1 MSDIIENSAGEPG
14 QDKKGITATFFAY
27 HKEVITRISGLI
39 QRSGIKEVLDISAA
53 NLAKR
58 DGIRCDMAIAILG
71 RHEDVQIY
79 KHDVAF
85 LKLVRKVPV
94 VVALIGEGAQK
105 PSKPA
110 EAVALDDVLEV
121 ITEPAAAVEQESI
134 DTHLAEL
141 AADEIIRM
149 PVDPDEFSKT
159 IKTHIASIK
168 IEQSKDISLAGRAA
182 RQKPLGEILV
192 EANLITPLQLK
203 KALDYQKGMNIR
215 LGDALVELGFID
227 EEQKIKFL
235 AKQLGV
241 PSTTPKQFVSLDITI
256 VGLIPEHI
264 ARQNKCI
271 ALAREAGILTV
282 AMADVLN
289 LRLLDNLRDITEM
302 TVRPVLGPPQA
313 IGNAIDRYYKDVNSQ
328 RNASSLL
335 DDLKGDVEVVHQKE
349 ESIDIEKATAEG
361 VELGIIKLV
370 NMLVANAIRDRA
382 SDIHIEPMEKDL
394 LVRYRIDG
402 DLRKAM
408 SPPRHSHQA
417 IITRIKILSDLDI
430 AERRLPQD
438 GRMAVRVGD
447 REVDI
452 RVSILP
458 TVWGEKAVLRILD
471 KEAFNKSIVNLGFT
485 PHDQAIFKT
494 QIAKPYGIIIVTG
507 PTGSGKSTT
516 LYAALQ
522 EIKSITDNIITVED
536 PVEFHIENITQVA
549 VNNKIGL
556 TFGAALRSIL
566 RQDPDI
572 ILIGEIR
579 DDETADIAVKMSLT
593 GHLVF
598 STLHTN
604 DAASSIARLVDI
616 GVPPLLLGSSLNLII
631 AQRLVRRL
639 CKKCKVEYTAPPELL
654 EQLGLQDRVGLKF
667 FRGEGCVACNGAGYS
682 GRVGIFEMLEVTREL
697 RTLVVKNAPT
707 QQIQDLAMREGM
719 KTLRQSGIELALAGE
734 TAIEQVIAATTEI

>member
-1 MSDIIENSAGEPG
+1 MDDLIEKSAGEPVK
-14 QDKKGITATFFAY
+14 DKKGITATFFAY

-39 QRSGIKEVLDISAA
+39 QRSGVKEVLDISAA

-58 DGIRCDMAIAILG
+58 EGIQCDMAIPILG
-71 RHEDVQIY
+71 RCEDIQVY

-94 VVALIGEGAQK
+94 VVALICEGAQK
-105 PSKPA
+105 PLVKNS
-110 EAVALDDVLEV
+110 ENAVLDDVLEIV
-121 ITEPAAAVEQESI
+121 SEPVCEPEETI
-134 DTHLAEL
+134 DTHIAEL
-141 AADEIIRM
+141 AADEVIRL
-149 PVDPDEFSKT
+149 PIDPSEFAKK
-159 IKTHIASIK
+159 IKTHIASLK
-168 IEQSKDISLAGRAA
+168 IEQSKDISMTGNVS

-192 EANLITPLQLK
+192 EANLISPLQLK
-203 KALDYQKGMNIR
+203 KALDYQKGMGMR
-215 LGDALVELGFID
+215 LGDALVQLGYLD
-227 EEQKIKFL
+227 EEQKTKFL

-241 PSTTPKQFVSLDITI
+241 PSATPRQFVSLDIGV
-256 VGLIPEHI
+256 VGLVPEHI
-264 ARQNKCI
+264 ARQNHCI
-271 ALAREAGILTV
+271 AIAKEGNVVTV
-282 AMADVLN
+282 AMTDVLN
-289 LRLLDNLRDITEM
+289 LRLLDNLRDMTEL
-302 TVRPVLGPPQA
+302 TVKPVLGSLNS
-313 IGNAIDRYYKDVNSQ
+313 INNAIERAYKDVNSQ
-328 RNASSLL
+328 KNASNLL
-335 DDLKGDVEVVHQKE
+335 SELKEDVEVVHQKE

-382 SDIHIEPMEKDL
+382 SDIHVEPMEKDL
-394 LVRYRIDG
+394 LVRYRVDG

-438 GRMAVRVGD
+438 GRMAVRIGN

-471 KEAFNKSIVNLGFT
+471 KEAFSRSVVNLGFT
-485 PHDQAIFKT
+485 PHDQTIFKT

-522 EIKSITDNIITVED
+522 EIKSVTDNIITVED
-536 PVEFHIENITQVA
+536 PVEFHIDNITQVQ
-549 VNNKIGL
+549 VNSKIGL
-556 TFGAALRSIL
+556 TFGSALRSIL

-579 DDETADIAVKMSLT
+579 DEETADIAIKMSLT

-604 DAASSIARLVDI
+604 DAASSIARFVDI

-631 AQRLVRRL
+631 AQRLVRKL
-639 CKKCKVEYTAPPELL
+639 CTKCKVDYAAPPELL
-654 EQLGLQDRVGLKF
+654 EQIGMQDKTGVRF

-682 GRVGIFEMLEVTREL
+682 GRIGIFELLEVTRDIRSL
-697 RTLVVKNAPT
+697 ITKNAPT
-707 QQIQDLAMREGM
+707 QVIQDKAISEGM
-719 KTLRQSGIELALAGE
+719 KTLRQSGLELALAGE
-734 TAIEQVIAATTEI
+734 TTIEQIVAATTEL